1 MTPERVPPPLLRRLL
16 PTPLMKASA
25 LLHLGAAGALAAVPR
40 AWPWIAGAVLADH
53 LVLAG
58 TGLAPRSTW
67 LGPNLTRLPPSA
79 ARRRCYALTIDDGPD
94 PEVTPR
100 VLEQLAERGAR
111 ATFFCIGERVAR
123 FPELAREIVQRGHAV
138 ENHSQRHLRRFSLL
152 TCGAIVR
159 EIAQAQATIGR
170 VCGTPPRF
178 FRAPAGLRSPLLE
191 PQLARL
197 GLKLASWTRR
207 GFDSVSRDAGAV
219 LGRLTGGLSA
229 GDILLLHDGG
239 AARTAAGNPV
249 IVEVL
254 PRLLDAAAEA
264 GLAPVTLRAACDG
277 IECEIAPEEPELSV
291 K

>member
-1 MTPERVPPPLLRRLL
+1 
-16 PTPLMKASA
+16 MKASA
-25 LLHLGAAGALAAVPR
+25 LLHLGAAGSLAAAPR
-40 AWPWIAGAVLADH
+40 AWPWITGAVIADH
-53 LVLAG
+53 LALAG
-58 TGLAPRSTW
+58 SGLAPRSRW

-79 ARRRCYALTIDDGPD
+79 AARGCWAVTIDDGPD

-111 ATFFCIGERVAR
+111 ATFFCIGERVER
-123 FPELAREIVQRGHAV
+123 FPDLAREIVCRGHAV
-138 ENHSQRHLRRFSLL
+138 ENHSQHHLRRFSLL
-152 TCGAIVR
+152 PPGAIAR
-159 EIAQAQATIGR
+159 EIAEAQATIEN
-170 VCGTPPRF
+170 VCGSAPRF

-207 GFDSVSRDAGAV
+207 GFDSVSRDAGTV
-219 LGRLTGGLSA
+219 LAKLTRGLSG

-239 AARTAAGNPV
+239 AARTRAGRPV
-249 IVEVL
+249 ILEVL
-254 PRLLDAAAEA
+254 PRLLDVAAQA

-277 IECEIAPEEPELSV
+277 IECAIAAEEPELSV